1 MEIKTDFLVV
11 GSGIGGLSFAL
22 KACEWGDVVIVTKKQ
37 DSDSNTNYA
46 QGGIASVSAKDD
58 SFRLHIEDTLRAGDG
73 LCNPEVVRR
82 VVEAGPECIDE
93 LIQIGVKFSRKKG
106 KEDDFDLGLEG
117 GHSRNRVVHAT
128 DLTGREI
135 ENALLQAVKSK
146 TNIKILEDH
155 IAIDLIT
162 QHHLKG
168 YQRKPGEKI
177 KCWGAYVLDK
187 EKNQVITCLS
197 KITLLATGGAGRVYV
212 HTTNPTIAT
221 GDGLAM
227 AYRAG
232 TEVAN
237 LEFIQFHPTALYH
250 KKADSFLISEA
261 VRGEGGI
268 LRLNSGETFMEKYH
282 PQRELAPRDVV
293 ARAIDFE
300 LKKRGDSCVYLDITH
315 LDQKFIKLRFPNIYG
330 ECLSLGLDITKDW
343 IPVVPAAHYICGG
356 VSTDLEGRTGIENLY
371 VCGEV
376 ACTGMHGANRLA
388 SNSLLEAVAFAHFSA
403 NSVKNMLSAIPSAS
417 LREGE
422 QGRTMKEI
430 PFPTIPQWS
439 LEGVF
444 DQQEWVI
451 ISHNRDWIQK
461 FMWDYVG
468 IVRSNRRLKQA
479 KRRID
484 ILLDEIT
491 EFYKVNPVTYDVIE
505 LRNIA
510 TVAKLIVECALK
522 RKESRGLH
530 YNIDYPKK
538 DDKNWLKDTILKS
551 EEV

>member
-1 MEIKTDFLVV
+1 MEIRTDFLVI

-22 KACEWGDVVIVTKKQ
+22 KASELGDVVIVTKKE
-37 DSDSNTNYA
+37 DSESNTNYA
-46 QGGIASVSAKDD
+46 QGGIASVLAKDD
-58 SFRLHIEDTLRAGDG
+58 SFLLHIEDTLRAGDG

-82 VVEAGPECIDE
+82 VVEAGPGYIEE
-93 LIQIGVKFSRKKG
+93 LNQIGVRFTRKKG
-106 KEDDFDLGLEG
+106 NEDQFDLGLEG
-117 GHSRNRVVHAT
+117 GHSKNRVVHAA
-128 DLTGREI
+128 DLTGREV
-135 ENALLQAVKSK
+135 ENSLLGAVKAK
-146 TNIKILEDH
+146 KNVKILEDH

-168 YQRKPGEKI
+168 YQRKPEEKI

-187 EKNQVITCLS
+187 EKNQVLTCLS
-197 KITLLATGGAGRVYV
+197 KVTLLATGGAGKVYI
-212 HTTNPTIAT
+212 HTTNPSIAT

-232 TEVAN
+232 AEVAN

-250 KKADSFLISEA
+250 DKANSFLISEA

-268 LRLNSGETFMEKYH
+268 LRMKSGESFMEKYH
-282 PQRELAPRDVV
+282 PRRELAPRDVV

-300 LKKRGDSCVYLDITH
+300 LKKRGESCVYLDITH

-330 ECLSLGLDITKDW
+330 KCLSLGLDITKDW

-356 VSTDLEGRTGIENLY
+356 VVTDMEGRTGIDNLY
-371 VCGEV
+371 ACGEV

-403 NSVKNMLSAIPSAS
+403 KSAKNKLFSMKEFSFPPIPS
-417 LREGE
+417 
-422 QGRTMKEI
+422 
-430 PFPTIPQWS
+430 WS

-479 KRRID
+479 KRRIS
-484 ILLDEIT
+484 ILLDEII

-510 TVAKLIVECALK
+510 IVAQLIVECALK

-530 YNIDYPKK
+530 YNIDYPDK

-551 EEV
+551 EVE

>member
-1 MEIKTDFLVV
+1 MEIRTDFLVI

-22 KACEWGDVVIVTKKQ
+22 KASELGDVVIVTKKE
-37 DSDSNTNYA
+37 DSESNTNYA
-46 QGGIASVSAKDD
+46 QGGIASVLAKDD
-58 SFRLHIEDTLRAGDG
+58 SFLLHIEDTLRAGDG

-82 VVEAGPECIDE
+82 VVEAGPGYIEE
-93 LIQIGVKFSRKKG
+93 LNQIGVRFTRKKG
-106 KEDDFDLGLEG
+106 NEDQFDLGLEG
-117 GHSRNRVVHAT
+117 GHSKNRVVHAA
-128 DLTGREI
+128 DLTGREV
-135 ENALLQAVKSK
+135 ENSLLGAVKAK
-146 TNIKILEDH
+146 KNVKILEDH

-168 YQRKPGEKI
+168 YQRKPEEKI

-187 EKNQVITCLS
+187 EKNQVLTCLS
-197 KITLLATGGAGRVYV
+197 KVTLLATGGAGKVYI
-212 HTTNPTIAT
+212 HTTNPSIAT

-232 TEVAN
+232 AEVAN

-250 KKADSFLISEA
+250 DKANSFLISEA

-268 LRLNSGETFMEKYH
+268 LRMKSGESFMEKYH
-282 PQRELAPRDVV
+282 PRRELAPRDVV

-300 LKKRGDSCVYLDITH
+300 LKKRGESCVYLDITH

-330 ECLSLGLDITKDW
+330 KCLSLGLDITKDW

-356 VSTDLEGRTGIENLY
+356 VVTDMEGRTGIDNLY
-371 VCGEV
+371 ACGEV

-403 NSVKNMLSAIPSAS
+403 KSAKNKLFSMKEFSFPPIPS
-417 LREGE
+417 
-422 QGRTMKEI
+422 
-430 PFPTIPQWS
+430 WS

-468 IVRSNRRLKQA
+468 IVRSNRRLEQA
-479 KRRID
+479 KKRIG

-491 EFYKVNPVTYDVIE
+491 EFYKINPVTYDVVE

-510 TVAKLIVECALK
+510 TAAKLIVECALQ

-530 YNIDYPKK
+530 YNIDYPDK
-538 DDKNWLKDTILKS
+538 DDKNWLKDTVLKS
-551 EEV
+551 EEE

>member
-1 MEIKTDFLVV
+1 MQIKTDFLVI

-22 KACEWGDVVIVTKKQ
+22 KVCEWGDVVIVTKKE
-37 DSDSNTNYA
+37 DSESNTNYA
-46 QGGIASVSAKDD
+46 QGGIASVLAKDD
-58 SFRLHIEDTLRAGDG
+58 SFLLHIEDTLRGGDG
-73 LCNPEVVRR
+73 LCNPEVVRK
-82 VVEAGPECIDE
+82 VVEAGPGCIDE
-93 LIQIGVKFSRKKG
+93 LIQIGVRFTRKKG
-106 KEDDFDLGLEG
+106 KEGEFDLGLEG
-117 GHSRNRVVHAT
+117 GHSKNRVVHAA
-128 DLTGREI
+128 DLTGREV
-135 ENALLQAVKSK
+135 ENSLLSAVKAK
-146 TNIKILEDH
+146 KNVKILEDH

-168 YQRKPGEKI
+168 YQRKPEEKI

-187 EKNQVITCLS
+187 EKNQVLTCLS
-197 KITLLATGGAGRVYV
+197 KVTLLATGGAGKVYI
-212 HTTNPTIAT
+212 HTTNPSIAT

-232 TEVAN
+232 AEVAN

-250 KKADSFLISEA
+250 DKGDSFLISEA

-268 LRLNSGETFMEKYH
+268 LRLKSGESFMEKYH
-282 PQRELAPRDVV
+282 PRRELAPRDVV
-293 ARAIDFE
+293 ARAIDHE
-300 LKKRGDSCVYLDITH
+300 LKKRGESCVYLDITH

-330 ECLSLGLDITKDW
+330 KCLSLDLDITKDP

-356 VSTDLEGRTGIENLY
+356 VVTDMEGRTGIENLY
-371 VCGEV
+371 ACGEV
-376 ACTGMHGANRLA
+376 TCTGMHGSNRLA

-403 NSVKNMLSAIPSAS
+403 KSAKSAFSSMKDFSFPPIPA
-417 LREGE
+417 
-422 QGRTMKEI
+422 
-430 PFPTIPQWS
+430 WS

-468 IVRSNRRLKQA
+468 IVRSNRRLEQA
-479 KRRID
+479 KRRIG

-491 EFYKVNPVTYDVIE
+491 EFYKINPVTYDVIE

-510 TVAKLIVECALK
+510 TAAKLIVECALQ

-530 YNIDYPKK
+530 YNIDYPDK
-538 DDKNWLKDTILKS
+538 DDKNWLKDTVLKS
-551 EEV
+551 EEE

>member
-1 MEIKTDFLVV
+1 MEIETDFLVI
-11 GSGIGGLSFAL
+11 GSGIGGLSFVLQAS
-22 KACEWGDVVIVTKKQ
+22 EFGEVVIVTKKE
-37 DSDSNTNYA
+37 DSESNTNYA
-46 QGGIASVSAKDD
+46 QGGIASVLAKDD
-58 SFRLHIEDTLRAGDG
+58 SFELHLEDTLKGGAG
-73 LCNPEVVRR
+73 LCNPEVVKK
-82 VVEAGPECIDE
+82 VVEAGPGCIEE
-93 LIQIGVKFSRKKG
+93 LVEIGVRFSKKRG
-106 KEDDFDLGLEG
+106 KEEEFDLGLEG
-117 GHSRNRVVHAT
+117 GHSKNRVAHAA
-128 DLTGREI
+128 DLTGKEV
-135 ENALLQAVKSK
+135 ENSLLGAVKAK
-146 TNIKILEDH
+146 KNVKILEDH

-162 QHHLKG
+162 QHHLKA
-168 YQRKPGEKI
+168 YRREPDERI
-177 KCWGAYVLDK
+177 NCWGAYVLDK
-187 EKNQVITCLS
+187 DKNQVVTCLA
-197 KITLLATGGAGRVYV
+197 KVTLLASGGAGKVYV
-212 HTTNPTIAT
+212 HTTNPSIAT

-232 TEVAN
+232 AKVAN

-250 KKADSFLISEA
+250 QRGDSFLISEA

-268 LRLNSGETFMEKYH
+268 LRLKSGEAFMERYH
-282 PQRELAPRDVV
+282 PRKELAPRDVV

-330 ECLSLGLDITKDW
+330 KCLSLGLDITKDW

-356 VSTDLEGRTGIENLY
+356 VVTDLEGRTGIENLY
-371 VCGEV
+371 ACGEV

-403 NSVKNMLSAIPSAS
+403 DSAKNRLRSFTDFSFPEIPS
-417 LREGE
+417 
-422 QGRTMKEI
+422 
-430 PFPTIPQWS
+430 WS

-444 DQQEWVI
+444 DEQDWVI
-451 ISHNRDWIQK
+451 IAHNRDWIQK

-468 IVRSNRRLKQA
+468 IVRSNRRLEQA
-479 KRRID
+479 KKRIV

-510 TVAKLIVECALK
+510 TVARLIIACALK

-530 YNIDYPKK
+530 YNVDFPDR
-538 DDKNWLKDTILKS
+538 DDKNWLKDTVLKS
-551 EEV
+551 EKA